1 MSVQGSLICFDG
13 WVHRGHQAVKQP
25 FGSMF
30 KVPKIDIY
38 GEDGMVEQRVSS
50 ILLLRDS
57 HV

>member
-1 MSVQGSLICFDG
+1 MCVSVQGSLICFDG

-38 GEDGMVEQRVSS
+38 GEDGMVEQRV
-50 ILLLRDS
+50 I
-57 HV
+57 V